1 MTKWIL
7 GTLLTCLVAVLAP
20 IASQSAAA
28 VAPQHTLQ
36 VSGADVGM
44 FPAFTRSV
52 SRYAVTSGAETAGV
66 VTVTAT
72 TTDPDG
78 EVRVNGRVAVDGR
91 ATVSGLEEGDEIAVF
106 VEDSAGVA
114 RYSLVFLPAGFPEL
128 ERVTPAAE
136 GITPGHVLLTLG
148 LWTRPSR
155 FYETAVDDN
164 GVPAYVVS
172 NSSSLDFKRHA
183 NGHYTVARSTGDA
196 RGNVVVELDE
206 RMQEVRRH
214 RSVGLVHTDGHDFQL
229 RDDGS
234 AYVLSYEPD
243 GAGLTDAVVQHVS
256 PTGEV
261 LFQWDSSAYV
271 DETVLPD
278 SPDYAHI
285 NSVEVLDDGHLLMS
299 FRHLSAIF
307 KVARYD
313 DPGGAYRAGDVLW
326 KLGGRDSDFT
336 FEDETGSPET
346 GPCAQH
352 TAVQLDNG
360 NIVAFDNGAWN
371 LNPLCV
377 DPEDPTGDPVARTPT
392 RIAEWELD
400 HETGVATMVR
410 DVQIGNRYA
419 IFAGSAQPLADGNIM
434 IGWAS
439 ANQQAL
445 ATEVDAQDRTV
456 WELRAVEAPQYFTYR
471 AYRQEVPDR
480 IEPEAT
486 IVSPAPGAEV
496 PVGSVVSPVVECSD
510 RGGSSLVACDA
521 DPVDTLTPGVRTVTV
536 TARDGAGNVTRSA
549 HTYTVVGPATPT
561 PAPPVPSSTPV
572 PTPPAPAPVPAA
584 EDERLPDLH
593 ARSLPRG
600 RWKGEDVHDVRRG
613 QVLRRSAYRRS
624 AVRVRVQNDGS
635 VADRF
640 RLRVRSR
647 GEVVSPGWAD
657 RTRRTPLL
665 APGESWSFRLV
676 VRRGR
681 ALRRTD
687 VRIVA
692 RSVGDLTARDRV
704 WTRTS
709 WR

>member
-1 MTKWIL
+1 
-7 GTLLTCLVAVLAP
+7 
-20 IASQSAAA
+20 
-28 VAPQHTLQ
+28 
-36 VSGADVGM
+36 
-44 FPAFTRSV
+44 
-52 SRYAVTSGAETAGV
+52 
-66 VTVTAT
+66 
-72 TTDPDG
+72 
-78 EVRVNGRVAVDGR
+78 
-91 ATVSGLEEGDEIAVF
+91 
-106 VEDSAGVA
+106 
-114 RYSLVFLPAGFPEL
+114 
-128 ERVTPAAE
+128 
-136 GITPGHVLLTLG
+136 
-148 LWTRPSR
+148 
-155 FYETAVDDN
+155 
-164 GVPAYVVS
+164 
-172 NSSSLDFKRHA
+172 
-183 NGHYTVARSTGDA
+183 
-196 RGNVVVELDE
+196 
-206 RMQEVRRH
+206 
-214 RSVGLVHTDGHDFQL
+214 
-229 RDDGS
+229 
-234 AYVLSYEPD
+234 
-243 GAGLTDAVVQHVS
+243 
-256 PTGEV
+256 
-261 LFQWDSSAYV
+261 
-271 DETVLPD
+271 
-278 SPDYAHI
+278 
-285 NSVEVLDDGHLLMS
+285 MS

-336 FEDETGSPET
+336 FEDENGSPET

-549 HTYTVVGPATPT
+549 HTYTVVAPATPT

-593 ARSLPRG
+593 AKVAAEGAVEGRG
-600 RWKGEDVHDVRRG
+600 RPRRPPRPGAAPVGVPTLRRPGQGPERRLGRRPVPAPGALARRG
-613 QVLRRSAYRRS
+613 GLARLGGSHASYAAARAGGVVVIPPGRPPGTCPAPHRRP
-624 AVRVRVQNDGS
+624 
-635 VADRF
+635 DRGA
-640 RLRVRSR
+640 L
-647 GEVVSPGWAD
+647 
-657 RTRRTPLL
+657 
-665 APGESWSFRLV
+665 
-676 VRRGR
+676 GR
-681 ALRRTD
+681 
-687 VRIVA
+687 
-692 RSVGDLTARDRV
+692 
-704 WTRTS
+704 
-709 WR
+709 